1 MEFYAKGENWIL
13 YHGDLIEICDNF
25 EPESVDLIIT
35 DPPYSWLKYEE
46 CFHKLAKVAKH
57 VLKPDGILVF
67 IPGDMDLDKKMIVM
81 WQQGLQYLWI
91 YKVFLEKGPYDRIFF
106 PVKLFKRSKIVL
118 AYSKD
123 VKETIK
129 RYKRMPNN
137 YSDTFVSYS
146 KEKENH
152 EWQQSLG
159 MMRELVRHFS
169 TPGDIILDPFVGTG
183 STGVA
188 ALECKCSFIGVDID
202 YEMLRKAKER
212 LQQKEEVLKLWQI

>member
-25 EPESVDLIIT
+25 EPESIDLIIT
-35 DPPYSWLKYEE
+35 DPPYSWQKYED
-46 CFHKLAKVAKH
+46 CFHKLAKVAKY

-67 IPGDMDLDKKMIVM
+67 IPGDMDLDKKMAAM
-81 WQQGLQYLWI
+81 SQEGLQYLWI
-91 YKVFLEKGPYDRIFF
+91 YKVFMEKGPHSRIFF
-106 PVKLFKRSKIVL
+106 PVRLFMKSKTVL
-118 AYSKD
+118 AYGKD
-123 VKETIK
+123 IKEAIK

-137 YSDTFVSYS
+137 YSDTFISIR
-146 KEKENH
+146 EKEEH
-152 EWQQSLG
+152 EWQQSMV
-159 MMRELVRHFS
+159 MMREIVKHFS
-169 TPGDIILDPFVGTG
+169 VPGDIILDPFVGTG

-188 ALECKCSFIGVDID
+188 ALEQKCSFIGVDID